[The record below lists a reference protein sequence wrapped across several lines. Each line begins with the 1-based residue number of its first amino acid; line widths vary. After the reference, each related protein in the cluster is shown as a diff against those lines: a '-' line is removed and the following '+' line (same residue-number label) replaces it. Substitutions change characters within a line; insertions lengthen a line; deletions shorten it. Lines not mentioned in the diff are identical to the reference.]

1 MYYMTRSSSVFFFCC
16 CLLFVACGCGCGCR
30 LLDEVSLSSLDGLR
44 TEDGAP
50 WKDLCVVERWIP
62 QNRTLM
68 RMIVTGPEDPKV
80 VNLGS
85 KILLAFDSHPPKSS
99 GRCRKNSRGSWES
112 VPQMYVATLEHG
124 RHGLDSARVKAYRLQ
139 HGSADLAEKNWIPFV
154 HAGGL
159 HFVYTPLPHYV
170 IAAHLDCASPS
181 AFKYVESCRLRMTS

>member
-1 MYYMTRSSSVFFFCC
+1 M
-16 CLLFVACGCGCGCR
+16 G
-30 LLDEVSLSSLDGLR
+30 LSSLDFL

-50 WKDLCVVERWIP
+50 WKDLCVVERWIAE
-62 QNRTLM
+62 NRTLM

-85 KILLAFDSHPPKSS
+85 KTLLAFDSHPPKSS
-99 GRCRKNSRGSWES
+99 GCRKNSRGSWES
-112 VPQMYVATLEHG
+112 VPQMYLATLEG
-124 RHGLDSARVKAYRLQ
+124 PDSSRSVKAYRLQ

-170 IAAHLDCASPS
+170 IAAHLDCLH
-181 AFKYVESCRLRMTS
+181 FKVVDFV